1 MLRDFNL
8 YDLFVLSFVQLVV
21 STVLVLSPAR
31 DFDTRFRW
39 TGSKMTEVILGAAR
53 SGRDPAVACVL
64 TAAVWGLPLSGLE
77 TSAYLLT
84 IFSIIVIVLRPD
96 CNVVGQVFYASYAAA
111 GFTFVAFAALVAVDA
126 TRSIQEAL
134 TSSLFLIL
142 DFAAFLVWNS
152 NMNYVSDVLCRRR
165 RTRPLPQADPSYQPM
180 VSLHIPAYN
189 EPPEILIE
197 TIKAVERIDYP
208 NFEIVVVDNNTP
220 DPAVYGPVEEYCRG
234 RDRCG
239 SSMSHPGRATRREP
253 ATSHCAVTPILG
265 RRSSVLSTPMTSS
278 SPTICAKRPR
288 TSPIHNSVSFR
299 ALRETATSREV
310 PTTQPASTRT
320 KPSTSH
326 RCPRATSATRC
337 HSSAR
342 WACSAAVPSRKS
354 AGGTNGAS
362 ARTPRRHSGFQRR
375 AGPASTCPAASAA
388 ESSHRASPGCSP
400 SVTAGASGR
409 CRYSACIG
417 AASCR
422 GTGRPTTT
430 SQAPSAGTT

>member
-39 TGSKMTEVILGAAR
+39 TGSKMTEVILGALGAGAI
-53 SGRDPAVACVL
+53 SAVACVL

-165 RTRPLPQADPSYQPM
+165 RTRPLPKP
-180 VSLHIPAYN
+180 I
-189 EPPEILIE
+189 
-197 TIKAVERIDYP
+197 
-208 NFEIVVVDNNTP
+208 
-220 DPAVYGPVEEYCRG
+220 
-234 RDRCG
+234 
-239 SSMSHPGRATRREP
+239 P
-253 ATSHCAVTPILG
+253 ATSRWCPCTFRLTTNLP
-265 RRSSVLSTPMTSS
+265 RS
-278 SPTICAKRPR
+278 
-288 TSPIHNSVSFR
+288 
-299 ALRETATSREV
+299 
-310 PTTQPASTRT
+310 
-320 KPSTSH
+320 
-326 RCPRATSATRC
+326 
-337 HSSAR
+337 
-342 WACSAAVPSRKS
+342 
-354 AGGTNGAS
+354 
-362 ARTPRRHSGFQRR
+362 
-375 AGPASTCPAASAA
+375 
-388 ESSHRASPGCSP
+388 
-400 SVTAGASGR
+400 
-409 CRYSACIG
+409 
-417 AASCR
+417 
-422 GTGRPTTT
+422 
-430 SQAPSAGTT
+430 